1 MDTASNVMALAG
13 GDLNDLGTDADLLA
27 TAFGLS
33 PDRSMAGL
41 TALLG
46 RHRGSLTR
54 AVSSLLD
61 GEVVLPGLGPHRRRC
76 LGAALQLATRMS
88 QQKISAQGA
97 LEHPAS
103 CNTYLQHHYRLQTR
117 EVFTCLFLNSRH
129 QLLACRDMF
138 FGTLDSATVYPR
150 EVVATALRLGASA
163 VIAAHNH
170 PSGTLTPSAAD
181 LRLTERLRS
190 ALELLDMRL
199 LDHLVVGQGDYLSM
213 ASEGIAGFPGEAL
226 R

>member
-1 MDTASNVMALAG
+1 
-13 GDLNDLGTDADLLA
+13 
-27 TAFGLS
+27 
-33 PDRSMAGL
+33 MAGL

-61 GEVVLPGLGPHRRRC
+61 GEVVLPGLGPRRRRC
-76 LGAALQLATRMS
+76 LVAALQLATRMS
-88 QQKISAQGA
+88 QQKISGRGA

-129 QLLACRDMF
+129 QLLDCRDMF

-213 ASEGIAGFPGEAL
+213 ASEGIAGFPGEVL

>member
-1 MDTASNVMALAG
+1 MDTANNVMAVAEA
-13 GDLNDLGTDADLLA
+13 DINVLGADADLLA
-27 TAFGLS
+27 TALGLS
-33 PDRSMAGL
+33 PARSTIAI
-41 TALLG
+41 TALLA
-46 RHRGSLTR
+46 RQHGSLQQ
-54 AVSSLLD
+54 VVSLLLN
-61 GEVVLPGLGPHRRRC
+61 GEAIMPGLGPSRRRC
-76 LGAALQLATRMS
+76 LEAALQLATRMS
-88 QQKISAQGA
+88 QQKLFAQTA
-97 LEHPAS
+97 LDHPAR
-103 CNTYLQHHYRLQTR
+103 CNRYLQHHYRLETR
-117 EVFTCLFLNSRH
+117 EVFTCLFLNSRN

-150 EVVATALRLGASA
+150 EVVAAALRLGASA

-213 ASEGIAGFPGEAL
+213 ASEGFAGFPGEAL